1 MQKTDPKQGYP
12 HGFQCRLIT
21 TCHGAMQNPK
31 RLSEL
36 LTGSGSSLNALK
48 TRLSN
53 RAVVLDQVRAA
64 LPSRLAQAV
73 ASAGVEQGRLTVGVV
88 GAAWATRLRYFT
100 DALRRG
106 VGGSLGV
113 EILSVRIRVVPPA

>member
-1 MQKTDPKQGYP
+1 
-12 HGFQCRLIT
+12 
-21 TCHGAMQNPK
+21 MQNPK